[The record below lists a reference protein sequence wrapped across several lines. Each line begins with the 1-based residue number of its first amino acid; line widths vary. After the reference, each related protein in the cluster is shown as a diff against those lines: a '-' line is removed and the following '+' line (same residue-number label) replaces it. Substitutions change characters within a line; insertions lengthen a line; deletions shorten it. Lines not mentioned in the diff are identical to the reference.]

1 MNVHSVEIDC
11 SHSFVLFDAYVLAG
25 LRQVHSQTCDEGSV
39 SQPWPALTI
48 LDVGNIPFFMLL
60 ESYDSLQI
68 NGLSTA
74 GGVDT
79 ATQLQRLASIS
90 ELLEMWVDAALSSYS
105 TSPMIGSNNLYPSGE
120 VSSASS
126 EVRETLKVFCFIS
139 FIFLCYFKYSQSLFL
154 HQLSLFTL

>member
-1 MNVHSVEIDC
+1 MNVHSVEIEIEC

-25 LRQVHSQTCDEGSV
+25 LRQVHSQTCDEGTV

-60 ESYDSLQI
+60 ESYDSLQM

-90 ELLEMWVDAALSSYS
+90 ELLEMWVDAALSSYT

-126 EVRETLKVFCFIS
+126 EVSVP
-139 FIFLCYFKYSQSLFL
+139 
-154 HQLSLFTL
+154 

>member
-1 MNVHSVEIDC
+1 M
-11 SHSFVLFDAYVLAG
+11 
-25 LRQVHSQTCDEGSV
+25 HSQTCDVGAV
-39 SQPWPALTI
+39 SQPWPAKTI

-60 ESYDSLQI
+60 ESYDSLQM
-68 NGLSTA
+68 NGLSAA

-90 ELLEMWVDAALSSYS
+90 ELLEMWVDAALSSYT

-126 EVRETLKVFCFIS
+126 EVSVPYGVIVHIIIIYFYVTLRIY
-139 FIFLCYFKYSQSLFL
+139 IHLLL
-154 HQLSLFTL
+154 HHLSLFIL

>member
-1 MNVHSVEIDC
+1 MHFIQNVLSRD
-11 SHSFVLFDAYVLAG
+11 SFFLFDTYVLAG
-25 LRQVHSQTCDEGSV
+25 LRQVHNQTSDEGTV
-39 SQPWPALTI
+39 SQPWPAQAI
-48 LDVGNIPFFMLL
+48 LDVGNVPFFMLL
-60 ESYDSLQI
+60 ESYDSLQM

-126 EVRETLKVFCFIS
+126 EVRVPW
-139 FIFLCYFKYSQSLFL
+139 KYIV
-154 HQLSLFTL
+154 

>member
-1 MNVHSVEIDC
+1 M
-11 SHSFVLFDAYVLAG
+11 
-25 LRQVHSQTCDEGSV
+25 HSQTCDEGTV

-60 ESYDSLQI
+60 ESYDSLQM

-90 ELLEMWVDAALSSYS
+90 ELLEMWVDAALSSYT

-126 EVRETLKVFCFIS
+126 EVSVPYGVIVHIIIIYFYATLKFCIHLPRTFLYSS
-139 FIFLCYFKYSQSLFL
+139 FS
-154 HQLSLFTL
+154 